1 MKIKEV
7 QDRLI
12 KIADVMKEN
21 KAYLQDL
28 DRAIGDGDHGFN
40 MDKGFSFVR
49 EDMKAEYKDFKDLFM
64 KVSMDLISKVGGA
77 SGPLYGTFFMK
88 FAQGL
93 AGKDEMNKGDFTKA
107 FKDGLDGVKQRGK
120 AEIDEKTMIDVLE
133 PVANALEE
141 GKSFDDIVK
150 LAEEK
155 KDYTKELIAKKG
167 RASYLGERSV
177 GHIDPGAMSTY
188 LIIKTGLE
196 SL

>member
-1 MKIKEV
+1 MNIKEV
-7 QDRLI
+7 QDRLV
-12 KIADVMKEN
+12 KIADVLNEN
-21 KAYLQDL
+21 KAYLQNL
-28 DRAIGDGDHGFN
+28 DREIGDGDHGFN
-40 MDKGFSFVR
+40 MNKGFSFVK
-49 EDMKAEYKDFKDLFM
+49 EDMEAEYKDLKALFM

-93 AGKDEMNKGDFTKA
+93 AGKEEMTREDFTKS

-120 AEIDEKTMIDVLE
+120 AEIGEKTMIDVLE

-141 GKSFDDIVK
+141 GKSFEDIIK
-150 LAEEK
+150 LAEDK
-155 KDYTKELIAKKG
+155 KDYTKDLLAKKG

-177 GHIDPGAMSTY
+177 GHIDPGAMSSY

>member
-1 MKIKEV
+1 MKIQEV
-7 QDRLI
+7 QNRLI
-12 KIADVMKEN
+12 NIADVIKDN
-21 KAYLQDL
+21 KALLQDL

-40 MDKGFSFVR
+40 MDKGFSFVK
-49 EDMKAEYKDFKDLFM
+49 EDMKAEYKDFKSLFM

-93 AGKDEMNKGDFTKA
+93 AGKDEISREDFTKS

-120 AEIDEKTMIDVLE
+120 AELDDKTMVDVLE
-133 PVANALEE
+133 PIAKALEE
-141 GKSFDDIVK
+141 GKSFEDIVK
-150 LAEEK
+150 LAEER
-155 KDYTKELIAKKG
+155 KDYTKDLLAKKG

-177 GHIDPGAMSTY
+177 GHIDPGSMSSY

-196 SL
+196 NL